1 MIYIIFLFFTFVVL
15 AFVFYHS
22 QYYFVFKPSY
32 YRDVALDDE
41 FELLSVVSDDGVE
54 LEGVVYE
61 PKELYRHLAT
71 IESTLLF
78 FPGNYHDVVGLIKK
92 LSSLYP
98 HVRIVAFNYRSYGKS
113 GGTISEKNMLKD
125 GVKIASL
132 VQKNYGDFYIL
143 GYSLGSSV
151 AAYVASKLKTKGV
164 FLVGSFDSYY
174 ELVKKRYKTID
185 KISKINL
192 SKMFRY
198 KLNNKDH
205 VKSIDAK
212 TYLFGS
218 KSDQII
224 HIHNTRNL
232 KKHVKNLAYYD
243 ELENLT
249 HIELLWDKKVVD
261 TIKEVMK

>member
-1 MIYIIFLFFTFVVL
+1 MIYIIFLIVTFAIL

-32 YRDVALDDE
+32 YRDIVLDDE
-41 FELLSVVSDDGVE
+41 FELLSVTTGDGVE

-61 PKELYRHLAT
+61 PKELYRHLPS

-92 LSSLYP
+92 LSSSYP

-113 GGTISEKNMLKD
+113 GGVVNEKNILTD
-125 GVKIASL
+125 GVKIAKL
-132 VQKNYGDFYIL
+132 VKKNYGDFYIL

-151 AAYVASKLKTKGV
+151 AAYVASKVKTKGV

-174 ELVKKRYKTID
+174 ELVKKRYRTID
-185 KISKINL
+185 KISKVNL
-192 SKMFRY
+192 SRIFRY
-198 KLNNKDH
+198 KFNNKDH
-205 VKSIDAK
+205 VKAINAN

-218 KSDQII
+218 KSDQVI
-224 HIHNTRNL
+224 HIHNMRNL
-232 KKHVKNLAYYD
+232 KQHVNNLSHYE

-249 HIELLWDKKVVD
+249 HTELLWDKKVVER
-261 TIKEVMK
+261 IRGVMK